1 MWYSTNVPTGNGL
14 SVTEKDFSKKKK
26 VMISGTLTPKE
37 EA

>member
-1 MWYSTNVPTGNGL
+1 MYPPERDFRSGIN
-14 SVTEKDFSKKKK
+14 DFSKKKK